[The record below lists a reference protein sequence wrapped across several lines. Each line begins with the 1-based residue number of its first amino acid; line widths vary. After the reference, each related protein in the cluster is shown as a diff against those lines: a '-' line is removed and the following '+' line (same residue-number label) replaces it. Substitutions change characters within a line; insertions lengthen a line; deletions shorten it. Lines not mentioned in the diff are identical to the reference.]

1 VEAAGEEAC
10 LMYNG
15 RIGLLL
21 RLGFV
26 FGFMPVTWSEI
37 AVLAGGV
44 QPSVALLFLAML
56 SRTETKEE
64 KGSVFDIS
72 FNNLIS
78 CVASSSS

>member
-1 VEAAGEEAC
+1 VEAAGEV
-10 LMYNG
+10 YNG

-44 QPSVALLFLAML
+44 QPSVALLFLTML

-64 KGSVFDIS
+64 KGSVFNIS
-72 FNNLIS
+72 FNNLIN